1 MKKTTLKETEA
12 TYDDKLAMIM
22 AVGDATM
29 EEASRTLAE
38 CGGDIDRALALLYNQ
53 APPSTVIASSPTHND
68 GIIEK
73 SHRERVLT
81 SAPRT
86 SMTPYHP
93 AELIAS
99 SDITKQ
105 AKDKY
110 APYKSS
116 RAARLMEEVDDESI
130 AKPRESLMY
139 ASSHVAHTNATH
151 AAKAREENVYKETP
165 PLTYLGQFSRPL
177 ATSRTTMS
185 ANQHAGNQAQT
196 KTIIPQDP
204 FPHLPGAFAID
215 GSNNMR
221 DDDNFTYRA
230 QQTNSAVVDN
240 TANAPANPTEPV
252 AAQLVDNSDDVE
264 NLQEQLRQQDEAL
277 RQREQE
283 LEQIRRNQENVVVG
297 QVLGVAN
304 NEDDNEEKAREGSSN
319 NEEPLSSNN
328 KLLCGSKQKMV
339 VALVAVLAVV
349 AIIVGIV
356 AATSSN
362 SRKDDVSNSVTPTA
376 PPTTSLD
383 DWMKS
388 CDESSS
394 SLAKKLPC
402 VSLDTTQLDL
412 YENSLT
418 GSIPTQI
425 GFLTQ
430 LTRLSLWD
438 NSLTGS
444 IPSEITLLTNLY
456 TLSLWGN
463 ILTRSIPSEIGFLTQ
478 LTYLDLAMNSLRGM
492 IPSEIGFLTQLTWLA
507 LESNSLMGTIPT
519 QIGFLT
525 QLNSLSLW
533 YNSLTGSIPSE
544 IALLTNL
551 DSLFLSSNSLT
562 GRIPSEIALLTN
574 LAYLDLSENSLTGE
588 FTCPVFIDT
597 CSISCDPFID
607 DNVTEEECRSL

>member
-1 MKKTTLKETEA
+1 
-12 TYDDKLAMIM
+12 
-22 AVGDATM
+22 
-29 EEASRTLAE
+29 
-38 CGGDIDRALALLYNQ
+38 
-53 APPSTVIASSPTHND
+53 
-68 GIIEK
+68 
-73 SHRERVLT
+73 
-81 SAPRT
+81 
-86 SMTPYHP
+86 
-93 AELIAS
+93 
-99 SDITKQ
+99 
-105 AKDKY
+105 
-110 APYKSS
+110 
-116 RAARLMEEVDDESI
+116 
-130 AKPRESLMY
+130 
-139 ASSHVAHTNATH
+139 
-151 AAKAREENVYKETP
+151 
-165 PLTYLGQFSRPL
+165 
-177 ATSRTTMS
+177 MS

-402 VSLDTTQLDL
+402 VSLDTSTFHDDCFCCVFMVFSCVSSLYIPQL
-412 YENSLT
+412 SWI
-418 GSIPTQI
+418 S
-425 GFLTQ
+425 
-430 LTRLSLWD
+430 TR
-438 NSLTGS
+438 
-444 IPSEITLLTNLY
+444 I
-456 TLSLWGN
+456 
-463 ILTRSIPSEIGFLTQ
+463 
-478 LTYLDLAMNSLRGM
+478 
-492 IPSEIGFLTQLTWLA
+492 
-507 LESNSLMGTIPT
+507 
-519 QIGFLT
+519 
-525 QLNSLSLW
+525 
-533 YNSLTGSIPSE
+533 
-544 IALLTNL
+544 
-551 DSLFLSSNSLT
+551 
-562 GRIPSEIALLTN
+562 
-574 LAYLDLSENSLTGE
+574 
-588 FTCPVFIDT
+588 V
-597 CSISCDPFID
+597 
-607 DNVTEEECRSL
+607 